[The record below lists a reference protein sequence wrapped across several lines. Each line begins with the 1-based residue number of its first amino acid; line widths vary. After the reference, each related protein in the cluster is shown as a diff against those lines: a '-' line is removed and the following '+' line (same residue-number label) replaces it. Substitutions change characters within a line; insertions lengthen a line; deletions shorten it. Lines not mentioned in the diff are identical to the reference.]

1 MKTQED
7 TLQDKFTARD
17 VTYDEEQ
24 LQTGTM
30 ITNQHYEFRTSL
42 TFK

>member
-7 TLQDKFTARD
+7 TLQDEFTARD
-17 VTYDEEQ
+17 VTETDEEQ

-30 ITNQHYEFRTSL
+30 ITHQYNL
-42 TFK
+42 